1 MALKEYSFPY
11 GRGFQKVMLPEEKIS
26 DILEGVPT
34 KSCDIKEATL
44 ACMRHPTESAPL
56 AEKVRPGDKVCL
68 VVADITRA
76 WNHARDF
83 IIHIINEL
91 NGAGVPDEDICVV
104 FAQGTHRAHTEEENI
119 ECVGEEAAKRI
130 KLYQH
135 DCRDKNGL
143 TYMGTTSR
151 GTEVFINKR
160 VAGADKVILV
170 NAVSTHD
177 MAGFGGGRKL
187 ILPGVAGWDTIQQNH
202 CHALGDEIGSG
213 LNPDSHVL
221 KIEGN
226 PVSEDMQEGC
236 DMVAPCFL
244 IHSLI
249 NADGEVSGM
258 VGGDPYKAWRKG
270 TEEIY
275 RMQKVPMKQ
284 KADVTIV
291 SAGGY
296 PKDTNLYQ
304 GTKCYTS
311 AEMATKKGGIII
323 TLMEAEDVYE
333 PPAYLDSFK
342 YPDVESMEKALRAC
356 FTIPF
361 FVAFCN
367 LQTALNHTVYFVTK
381 KENFDVIRKKTH
393 QIPVATLEEAWAL
406 VQKQL
411 EKEGKTGYT
420 VNLIPHGSAVVPF
433 LK

>member
-1 MALKEYSFPY
+1 MALKKYTFPY
-11 GRGFQKVMLPEEKIS
+11 GRGFQTVMLPEERIS
-26 DILEGVPT
+26 DVLEGMPT
-34 KSCDIKEATL
+34 KACNIKEATIS
-44 ACMRHPTESAPL
+44 CMRRPIGSLPL
-56 AEKVRPGDKVCL
+56 SEKVKPGDKVCL
-68 VVADITRA
+68 VTADITRA
-76 WNHARDF
+76 WNHVRDF
-83 IIHIINEL
+83 MIHIVNEL
-91 NGAGVPDEDICVV
+91 NAAGIPDEDIYIV

-119 ECVGEEAAKRI
+119 ECVGEEVAKRI
-130 KLYQH
+130 RMYQH
-135 DCRDKNGL
+135 DCRDKDKL
-143 TYMGTTSR
+143 TYMGMTSR
-151 GTEVFINKR
+151 GTEVFIDTR
-160 VAGADKVILV
+160 VAAADKVILI

-213 LNPDSHVL
+213 LNPDSRVL

-284 KADVTIV
+284 KTDVTIV

-342 YPDVESMEKALRAC
+342 YPDTASMEKALRAC

-367 LQTALNHTVYFVTK
+367 LQTALTHTVYFVTR
-381 KENFDVIRKKTH
+381 KENFDLIREKTH

-406 VQKQL
+406 AQKQL
-411 EKEGKTGYT
+411 EKEGKTDYT
-420 VNLIPHGSAVVPF
+420 VNLIPHGSAVVPY